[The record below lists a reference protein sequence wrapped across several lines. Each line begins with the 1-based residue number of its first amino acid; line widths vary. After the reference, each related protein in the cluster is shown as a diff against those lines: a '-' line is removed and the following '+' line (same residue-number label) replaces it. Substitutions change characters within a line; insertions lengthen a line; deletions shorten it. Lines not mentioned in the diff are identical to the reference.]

1 MSVVRRYCG
10 RTADEADGNTSDFP
24 QNAKGPGDGW
34 HRSGVW
40 PNYKGVGHAEDY
52 PHHQLHPGHDGRRPP
67 AGAELVDEWQLGLP
81 PYRIMLGAKR
91 YIDDECNI
99 WVRTSAAQYE
109 DGRIDDDGFEPPRVH
124 METGGDGLTVTEA
137 LRLPRRLSRPP
148 SSWADGREP

>member
-1 MSVVRRYCG
+1 MRKAPATDGTAPGCG
-10 RTADEADGNTSDFP
+10 PTTKELDKPKITPTISYTPAMTYVA
-24 QNAKGPGDGW
+24 
-34 HRSGVW
+34 
-40 PNYKGVGHAEDY
+40 
-52 PHHQLHPGHDGRRPP
+52 PP
-67 AGAELVDEWQLGLP
+67 ASAEFVDEWQPGPP

-124 METGGDGLTVTEA
+124 METGGDGLTVIEA
-137 LRLPRRLSRPP
+137 LRLPRRSSRPP